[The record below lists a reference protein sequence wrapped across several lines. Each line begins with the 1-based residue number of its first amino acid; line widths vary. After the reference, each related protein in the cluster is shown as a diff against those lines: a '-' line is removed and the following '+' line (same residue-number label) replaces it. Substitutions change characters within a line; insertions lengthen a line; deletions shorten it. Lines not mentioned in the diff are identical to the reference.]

1 MGIYICFLENNI
13 FMNYSDIFNFLT
25 IILAIILIIITF
37 IITPFNIILK
47 CKIINEDIKIDLN
60 LIYMFNIINLNIPI
74 YPKKIKSKKKE
85 IKQSKIKIEKKLK
98 NRKILLKDILKI
110 YEELKKIEIEEFYSD
125 IYISNTD
132 ISITNFIYLFV
143 NLVYGNLI
151 SIINSNKLYMNIKPN
166 FIENKVYIDF
176 KIHLK
181 ITIKNIIDISKS
193 IFIAYKNS
201 KNIKKEVKKYES
213 NRVYT
218 KHNGNN
224 A

>member
-1 MGIYICFLENNI
+1 MGIYICFLENNT
-13 FMNYSDIFNFLT
+13 FMNYSDIFNFFTIILT
-25 IILAIILIIITF
+25 IILIITTF
-37 IITPFNIILK
+37 IRIPFNIILK

-85 IKQSKIKIEKKLK
+85 IKQSKIKIEKKLN

>member
-85 IKQSKIKIEKKLK
+85 IKQSKIKIEKKLN

>member
-74 YPKKIKSKKKE
+74 YPKKIKSKEKE
-85 IKQSKIKIEKKLK
+85 IKQSKIKIKKSLEK
-98 NRKILLKDILKI
+98 RKILLKDIFKI

>member
-85 IKQSKIKIEKKLK
+85 IKQSKIKIEKKLN

-201 KNIKKEVKKYES
+201 KNIKKEGKKYES

>member
-213 NRVYT
+213 NRGYT